1 PEEET
6 TPIPTTSAIP
16 NAARI
21 FLLSSVCRRWRALA
35 KRDVSTFLVERNRV
49 ISLHEVSHA
58 VARFPNLAHLHLCD
72 GSVETLDD
80 AFLAHLAS
88 SCPKLTILHVG
99 SGITQHP
106 DYVGLEHQ
114 HPITEAGLDR
124 FFQQCT
130 QLEQLS
136 LLCLHR
142 DVELPPSF
150 FHLTRLHTLALT
162 AASALESPDLDS
174 LGSLTTLHIA
184 STGTLNNSQIC
195 GVFPALPAFPPPSG
209 PAFLLRLPDDIAE
222 LLPCLGELTICRC
235 DLFQELTICRCDLFQ
250 ELTICRCDLFQEL
263 TICRCDLF
271 QQLPEGF
278 TSLNHLQTLSLF
290 KCRQLRCLP
299 ENFGRLSALKT
310 LVMEQLPLPS
320 LPDSRCQLSALETF
334 FLLWSKLVLRPGVS
348 KLVQANPQAASGRV
362 LREGASRGR
371 GRAEQPAGVTAFCPH
386 LKALPASLT
395 CLSRLEALTLFSCR
409 RLASA
414 PTRLDDLT
422 RLKQL
427 VVTSRD
433 MLKHPPQ
440 LLPASLET
448 LSWGSYRHSM
458 ALPDT
463 GTALPQLRRLELK
476 FAGRLRE
483 LPASITALQNLTC
496 LEIDSAPQLASLPH
510 GIGALSRLR
519 QLRLVLCDQ
528 LEHLPASLTR
538 LTCLNELAIPHSSIR
553 YLCSN
558 FARLTRLK
566 SLCLTGCVKLQV
578 LPGELSELKAVQRL
592 DVQECGHVMDSDGSV
607 LPRSIN
613 QMYGLKLHK

>member
-1 PEEET
+1 MRRLPGITSLSAAVRTCFSPGDAGSAAFTIAQLPSLKSLET
-6 TPIPTTSAIP
+6 SHV
-16 NAARI
+16 
-21 FLLSSVCRRWRALA
+21 LLSSWPCTSLERLQISDCR
-35 KRDVSTFLVERNRV
+35 E
-49 ISLHEVSHA
+49 
-58 VARFPNLAHLHLCD
+58 
-72 GSVETLDD
+72 
-80 AFLAHLAS
+80 
-88 SCPKLTILHVG
+88 
-99 SGITQHP
+99 
-106 DYVGLEHQ
+106 LE
-114 HPITEAGLDR
+114 
-124 FFQQCT
+124 
-130 QLEQLS
+130 
-136 LLCLHR
+136 
-142 DVELPPSF
+142 
-150 FHLTRLHTLALT
+150 
-162 AASALESPDLDS
+162 
-174 LGSLTTLHIA
+174 
-184 STGTLNNSQIC
+184 
-195 GVFPALPAFPPPSG
+195 
-209 PAFLLRLPDDIAE
+209 RLPDDIAE

-458 ALPDT
+458 ALPDISRLTGLRTLRLDIVTVACGRAVSSSLSHLEHLMLTLGNVAQELPVPLTSLSRLRTLIVHSMKNVQRLPPDT

-566 SLCLTGCVKLQV
+566 SRCLTGCVKLQV

-592 DVQECGHVMDSDGSV
+592 DVQE
-607 LPRSIN
+607 
-613 QMYGLKLHK
+613 